1 MSSPTRTV
9 CGEERMISTFSKKLL
24 RDRRGTTAVELGVI
38 CVCIVLVLFAGLKPM
53 ANKIVGFWNDSK
65 EEVTSSTTAE

>member
-9 CGEERMISTFSKKLL
+9 RGEESMIIAFAKNLI
-24 RDRRGTTAVELGVI
+24 RNRRGTTAVELGVI

-53 ANKIVGFWNDSK
+53 AGKVVGFWNDSEQK
-65 EEVTSSTTAE
+65 VTSSTTAG